1 MNLDEDSSD
10 MDAETTKNF
19 LKDNPESALR
29 IGDKIIVK
37 QGDLQQTVGI
47 VIKFENMGETLVLKP
62 TNLEGFEDNLCVSRH
77 LCVKFIQKDKN

>member
-37 QGDLQQTVGI
+37 QGDL
-47 VIKFENMGETLVLKP
+47 
-62 TNLEGFEDNLCVSRH
+62 
-77 LCVKFIQKDKN
+77 

>member
-10 MDAETTKNF
+10 KYAETTKNF

-37 QGDLQQTVGI
+37 SGDL
-47 VIKFENMGETLVLKP
+47 
-62 TNLEGFEDNLCVSRH
+62 
-77 LCVKFIQKDKN
+77 